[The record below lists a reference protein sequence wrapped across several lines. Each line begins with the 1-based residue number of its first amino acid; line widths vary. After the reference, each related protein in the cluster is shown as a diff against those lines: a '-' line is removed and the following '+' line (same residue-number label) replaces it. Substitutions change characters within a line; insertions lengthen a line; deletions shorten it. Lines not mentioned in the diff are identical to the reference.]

1 MLLSSFGVIL
11 VLQHIRLTSIL
22 SSDNMSYP
30 NATQKFRLTDLQRGE
45 QDICLYLFRKAMN
58 FSDIP

>member
-22 SSDNMSYP
+22 PSDNLSYP
-30 NATQKFRLTDLQRGE
+30 NAMQKFSFTDLQRGE
-45 QDICLYLFRKAMN
+45 KDTCLYLFRKAMN
-58 FSDIP
+58 FSVFP